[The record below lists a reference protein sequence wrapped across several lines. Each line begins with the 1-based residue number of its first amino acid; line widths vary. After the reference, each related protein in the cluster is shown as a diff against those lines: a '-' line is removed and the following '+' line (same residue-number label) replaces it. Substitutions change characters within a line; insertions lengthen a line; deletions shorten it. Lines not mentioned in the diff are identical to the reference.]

1 MHPASSLLQTAP
13 DPACPA
19 LALPA
24 CLPDMAQALDVSDC
38 AIVITDEQ
46 RRIVYTNAGFQRLFG
61 YTRHEAHGRR
71 PREMLMN
78 MPSATDSL
86 SHIDESLA
94 SQGHFTGE
102 ALAFHRNGDPIWVSL
117 AINIH
122 PAPLPA
128 PGEPRAPGCA
138 VLTFTDLTL
147 TKLHEALQSR
157 VLEAMVHEVPLPQL
171 MTLVCQ
177 EVERMAPDVMASVL
191 RVDADGRLRALAAP
205 SLPPS
210 LSLAIDGLAIGPQAG
225 SCGTCAYRGEPVV
238 VTDIASDPLWQDYH
252 ALFTPMGIRACWSSP
267 IKNREGR
274 VVGTFAFYFREAR
287 GPSTLHKRLVEVCLQ
302 LCTLAMER
310 DTAHNRIHQLAYYDT
325 LTHLPNR
332 TLFTDCAQR
341 ALLALGQADLAQAA
355 LLYIDLD
362 RFKLVND
369 SQGHAAGD
377 ALLCEIADRL
387 RQQLRPQDLIG
398 RLSSDEFV
406 LLLPDKA
413 AAQAI
418 ATAQRLL
425 DSIAQPF
432 DHQGMQHRPQARIGI
447 ALYPEDG
454 SHILSLLHHAGQ
466 AMQAAKMQP
475 TVHWRRFSPEL
486 SVQAHER
493 VAMEHDLREAI
504 AQQRLHLHFQP
515 QVFSHATSRLHGV
528 EALARWSHP
537 DWGAVS
543 PARFIAL
550 AEDSSLIQD
559 LTRWLLDAA
568 CAQMARWRKARLA
581 VPQLAINLSARNFH
595 DPQLAEQVQ
604 AALTRHGLQPRDLVL
619 EITESVMM
627 DASTAAV
634 ANLHQLNAMGLQL
647 SLDDFGTGYSSL
659 SHLHRLPIS
668 ELKLDQS
675 FVRDLESSP
684 AATALTR
691 SVLSIAR
698 SLGMKVVAEGV
709 ETREQSEWLQ
719 RHGCAVMQ
727 GYLFC
732 RPVAAAQFE
741 DWLRAQAAG
750 AAGD

>member
-1 MHPASSLLQTAP
+1 MHPASNLLQTAP
-13 DPACPA
+13 DPA
-19 LALPA
+19 LPA
-24 CLPDMAQALDVSDC
+24 SLPGMAQALDVSDC

-46 RRIVYTNAGFQRLFG
+46 RRIVYVNAGFQRLFG
-61 YTRHEAHGRR
+61 YTLQEAHGRR
-71 PREMLMN
+71 PRDLLLN
-78 MPSATDSL
+78 MPSVKDSL
-86 SHIDESLA
+86 SHIEELLA
-94 SQGHFTGE
+94 SQGRFTGE

-128 PGEPRAPGCA
+128 PGESRAPGCA

-177 EVERMAPDVMASVL
+177 EVERMAPDVIASVL
-191 RVDADGRLRALAAP
+191 RVDANGQLHALSAP
-205 SLPPS
+205 SLPHA
-210 LSLAIDGLAIGPQAG
+210 LSMLIDGKAIGPQAG
-225 SCGTCAYRGEPVV
+225 SCGTAAYRGEPVV

-252 ALFTPMGIRACWSSP
+252 PRFTAMGIRACWSSP

-274 VVGTFAFYFREAR
+274 VVGTFAFYFREPV
-287 GPSTLHKRLVEVCLQ
+287 GPNSLHRRLVEVCLQ

-310 DTAHNRIHQLAYYDT
+310 ETAQNRIHQLAYYDT

-341 ALLALGQADLAQAA
+341 ALLTLGQTTQPQAA
-355 LLYIDLD
+355 LLFVDLD

-377 ALLCEIADRL
+377 ALLCEIASRL
-387 RQQLRPQDLIG
+387 RQQLRPQDLVG

-406 LLLPDKA
+406 LMLPGETA
-413 AAQAI
+413 TQAI

-432 DHQGMQHRPQARIGI
+432 DHQGMQHRPQACIGI
-447 ALYPEDG
+447 ALYPADG
-454 SHILSLLHHAGQ
+454 SNIRTLLRHADQ
-466 AMQAAKMQP
+466 AMQAAKKQP
-475 TVHWRRFSPEL
+475 NAHWCRFSPEL

-493 VAMEHDLREAI
+493 VVMEHDLREAI
-504 AQQRLHLHFQP
+504 AQRHLHLHYQP
-515 QVFSHATSRLHGV
+515 QVLSQAVGRLHGV
-528 EALARWSHP
+528 EALARWNHP
-537 DWGAVS
+537 VWGAVS

-559 LTRWLLDAA
+559 LTRWLLEAA
-568 CAQMARWRKARLA
+568 CAQMARWRKARLP

-604 AALTRHGLQPRDLVL
+604 AALTRHGLQPHDLVL

-627 DASTAAV
+627 DASAAAV
-634 ANLHQLNAMGLQL
+634 ANLHKLNVMGLQL

-684 AATALTR
+684 AATALIR

-732 RPVAAAQFE
+732 RPVSAAQLE
-741 DWLRAQAAG
+741 YWLRAQSAKTTG
-750 AAGD
+750 A